1 MSNDAQNDPLDFMK
15 GMWGNMGFSLPGM
28 VTPTLDVDE
37 LEKRIH
43 DLKAVEGWLRMNLS
57 MLQMTIQSL
66 EMQRSTLTAVRAMG
80 QMAADRQAAA
90 QAGAQPAADGEAP
103 SAFAQAAMWPWNMMQ
118 QMQAQMAAQQAPT
131 AGEEAPPPAPEPTA
145 TKAAARKAKKQ

>member
-1 MSNDAQNDPLDFMK
+1 MSNDTQGDPLEFMK

-28 VTPTLDVDE
+28 VTPTFDVDE

-80 QMAADRQAAA
+80 QMAAERSAAA
-90 QAGAQPAADGEAP
+90 SSNSGAPAADGQ

-118 QMQAQMAAQQAPT
+118 QMQAQMAQQADAQQQET
-131 AGEEAPPPAPEPTA
+131 PPAAAPEA
-145 TKAAARKAKKQ
+145 EAAKAPARKSKKE